1 MRAYARRH
9 TFVLR
14 VNRNGVGSLVGVRI
28 VGDHLWEV
36 QGCGTRDGE
45 WRAEVAG
52 AVADHEGGFGGG
64 EGGGGDDEVAFVF
77 ARGVVEDNDEFVV
90 CCVGGRLACDRDS
103 KGQCDSN
110 RGFKERKAYRMLV

>member
-14 VNRNGVGSLVGVRI
+14 VNRNGIGSLVGVRI

-36 QGCGTRDGE
+36 QGCGARDGE

-64 EGGGGDDEVAFVF
+64 EGGGSDD
-77 ARGVVEDNDEFVV
+77 
-90 CCVGGRLACDRDS
+90 
-103 KGQCDSN
+103 
-110 RGFKERKAYRMLV
+110 